1 MASGILVV
9 PLEKLLMKVA
19 DDGMKY
25 PKATPISMA
34 KNIHNVKKR
43 SKKPKRFLETAGLQL
58 LLDMD

>member
-1 MASGILVV
+1 
-9 PLEKLLMKVA
+9 MKVA
-19 DDGMKY
+19 DDGIKY